1 MNALYVR
8 RRTPM
13 ARRPT
18 PPEDRMSIEKR
29 HEANVRALA
38 RIELIAKHP
47 RLSSAERDALL
58 TDEVLAKWRDKYRRL
73 SAASSDV
80 GGVD

>member
-1 MNALYVR
+1 
-8 RRTPM
+8 M

-18 PPEDRMSIEKR
+18 PPDDRKSIAER

-58 TDEVLAKWRDKYRRL
+58 TDEVLAKWRDKYRLLR
-73 SAASSDV
+73 AASSDV
-80 GGVD
+80 NGAD